1 MHPIDLEQ
9 FRASRA
15 DKPQPAKPQRPP
27 RHRAGDWFL
36 KGPIPGAWLTRVFAM
51 PTRTSGRALRVGL
64 ALWYLVGVKKSRAV
78 KPTWDTW
85 QRFRLSP
92 LCRAPGV
99 GCAGRRRVGGCRSAP
114 GLLPH
119 RDDPRQE
126 STLAQPTIRTYD
138 AGGCDRFFPATRS
151 GGCPYPARAS
161 QTHTSA
167 ELTTP
172 PPE

>member
-85 QRFRLSP
+85 KRFRLSP
-92 LCRAPGV
+92 Y
-99 GCAGRRRVGGCRSAP
+99 AGRRGLAALEGAGLVVVDRRPGCCP
-114 GLLPH
+114 IV
-119 RDDPRQE
+119 
-126 STLAQPTIRTYD
+126 TIQD
-138 AGGCDRFFPATRS
+138 
-151 GGCPYPARAS
+151 
-161 QTHTSA
+161 
-167 ELTTP
+167 
-172 PPE
+172 